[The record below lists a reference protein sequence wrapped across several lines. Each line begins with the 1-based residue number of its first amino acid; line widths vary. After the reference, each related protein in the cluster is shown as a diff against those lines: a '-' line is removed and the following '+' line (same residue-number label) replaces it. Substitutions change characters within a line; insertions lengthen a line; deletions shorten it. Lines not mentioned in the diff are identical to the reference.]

1 MKDIIKTSILA
12 LLIGLAFAAGPVLA
26 DEEEEAGGLAEP
38 AGEVEGEGVEGL
50 ANPLGPE
57 GAEFQSQ
64 NQTIEYIA
72 ALGETEGETA
82 YDRLLEFANGT
93 NPVNRATA
101 IQALG
106 RRGDLRALPQVIK
119 AAGDKNQNVRMF
131 AAISLRALN
140 AKDKAQALEPL
151 LADSDQYVRTEA
163 LRSYL
168 ALKGPDSLYEL
179 TEHLKDPEY
188 RVRAV
193 AAECLGELS
202 KLVGSGKTVP
212 YLIKALADANKIV
225 RMYTAQSLGQTGDR
239 LAIGPLQVLLSD
251 PEQVVREVAKEAL
264 ITMGVPA
271 VAQAPA
277 PGKTQMAKLP
287 AAKLDAVPAARPAPG
302 KIIDLVQGDLPGNFQ
317 LTSLDF
323 SVKGIRLGD
332 ELSKVTRVLGAP
344 RYQNAKKQTLDY
356 PGMKISYGSNQK
368 VTEIAISADFAAS
381 LPAANRELLSDRIAQ
396 DEQYRKSLLGAE
408 SEVEQEEVN
417 VFGAQFTQ
425 FTYKYGSR
433 GINLKVTE
441 AKGKKTVA
449 FFSLVQP
456 GQ

>member
-1 MKDIIKTSILA
+1 L
-12 LLIGLAFAAGPVLA
+12 
-26 DEEEEAGGLAEP
+26 
-38 AGEVEGEGVEGL
+38 
-50 ANPLGPE
+50 
-57 GAEFQSQ
+57 
-64 NQTIEYIA
+64 
-72 ALGETEGETA
+72 
-82 YDRLLEFANGT
+82 

-106 RRGDLRALPQVIK
+106 RRGELRALPQVLK
-119 AAGDKNQNVRMF
+119 AVNDKNQTVRMF

-140 AKDKAQALEPL
+140 AKDKAQALDPL
-151 LADSDQYVRTEA
+151 LADPDQYVRTEA

-202 KLVGSGKTVP
+202 KLVGPGKTIP
-212 YLIKALADANKIV
+212 YLIKTLADSNKIV
-225 RMYTAQSLGQTGDR
+225 RMYAAQSLGQTGDR

-264 ITMGVPA
+264 ITLGVPA

-277 PGKTQMAKLP
+277 KPQMAKLP
-287 AAKLDAVPAARPAPG
+287 ETKLAAVPSAHPTPAPAPG
-302 KIIDLVQGDLPGNFQ
+302 KVLDLIQNDITRHFQ
-317 LTSLDF
+317 LSSLDF

-332 ELSKVTRVLGAP
+332 ELSKVTQVLGAP

-356 PGMKISYGSNQK
+356 PGMKISYGSDQK
-368 VTEIAISADFAAS
+368 VTEIAISAEFS
-381 LPAANRELLSDRIAQ
+381 GNLPAANRELLGDRIAQ

-408 SEVEQEEVN
+408 TEVEEEEVN

-433 GINLKVTE
+433 GINLKITE